1 MTIQTTKLIEV
12 LDAQAARVKV
22 TELHQD
28 DETPAN
34 LFEDRAPYPRGA
46 YGEMT
51 CDVQKFNR
59 ALTEAAVGEISVA
72 NFPDLLRM
80 GVQFDALTGFN
91 ETPTVYE
98 QLVRVKPSR
107 KQQEEYQDDEGI
119 GLLPVVP
126 EGQPFPEAAVSL
138 GDGTIIRNHKRGMII
153 PVTMEAQI
161 FDELGKVRET
171 ADLLGR
177 AARMT
182 REQAVMNVFTTTTN
196 YNSKNNN
203 ALSENNQQDLDF
215 TPTNLNLALAA
226 MMTQRDRTSGQFLGV
241 QPRIL
246 LIGPLLERFA
256 RMLIGSPELMRVGGN
271 TTNDVYGGGT
281 NNPFFGVVS
290 KIIVSPSFSASYDW
304 LLLDPSRAVY
314 FQQVQGITVETEAQN
329 MSSESWLTRQVMR
342 YRVWDYFGVGMRD
355 DRFAFFSNNTTAPAA
370 S

>member
-12 LDAQAARVKV
+12 LDANYGAIRE
-22 TELHQD
+22 TILRQD
-28 DETPAN
+28 DETPN
-34 LFEDRAPYPRGA
+34 GVITEAPYPRGK

-51 CDVQKFNR
+51 INPEHVDLS
-59 ALTEAAVGEISVA
+59 LTEAAVGGLSVD

-91 ETPTVYE
+91 EMPTVYE
-98 QLVRVKPSR
+98 RLVRVRPST
-107 KQQEEYQDDEGI
+107 KHQEEYQDDEGI
-119 GLLPVVP
+119 GLLPVVA
-126 EGQPFPEAAVSL
+126 EGQPYPEAAVSM
-138 GDGTIIRNHKRGMII
+138 GVGTTIRNHKRGMII
-153 PVTMEAQI
+153 PVTIEAQK
-161 FDELGKVRET
+161 FDQLGKVRET
-171 ADLLGR
+171 AELLGR
-177 AARMT
+177 AARFT
-182 REQAVMNVFTTTTN
+182 REQQVMNVLTTTTN

-203 ALSENNQQDLDF
+203 ALGENNQQDLDF

-241 QPRIL
+241 MPRLL

-256 RMLIGSPELMRVGGN
+256 RMLIGSPEIMRAAN
-271 TTNDVYGGGT
+271 TGASSEVYGGGT

-290 KIIVSPSFSASYDW
+290 QIVVSPSFSSSYDW

-314 FQQVQGITVETEAQN
+314 FQTVENINVQVEGAAMT
-329 MSSESWLTRQVMR
+329 SESWLIRDVIR
-342 YRVWDYFGVGMRD
+342 YKVQDWYGVGMRD